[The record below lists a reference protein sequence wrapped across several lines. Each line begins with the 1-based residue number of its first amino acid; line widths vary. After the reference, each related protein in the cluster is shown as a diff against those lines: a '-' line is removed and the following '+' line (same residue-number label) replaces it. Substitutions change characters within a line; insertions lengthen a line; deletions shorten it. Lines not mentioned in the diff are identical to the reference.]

1 MIHLEVFFA
10 FAWNETCRFIPW
22 QAGLL
27 SVPACYRDPVLV
39 LLEALV
45 RLWPSDTSASLVI
58 RWFIHV
64 HTNTWYPNCISH
76 RSHIVTSSHITS
88 STSENLLSHPGPCG
102 RGENHTKDRYCWKV
116 RIFSQLKH
124 ASEMH
129 LRFSN
134 LILATWHIYDISLRF
149 SHLMLRKFPSH
160 FLRAISGDVR
170 ETHFYQDITKISIR
184 FCEPPL
190 GIAWNMMSQYMTN
203 TYILSLYVIISDN
216 MCIYTIC
223 TETINKHE
231 NILVACS
238 CSSRSLFD
246 IVFLLQGDR
255 LAPVNYSRKMPGM
268 DTLPHHTSPPS
279 TTGLLCRV
287 VVKCCEYLWSM
298 CEACGIEK
306 DDETWCKLCVCA
318 SNSHVIKCVRNW
330 TA

>member
-1 MIHLEVFFA
+1 M
-10 FAWNETCRFIPW
+10 
-22 QAGLL
+22 
-27 SVPACYRDPVLV
+27 
-39 LLEALV
+39 LLEALA